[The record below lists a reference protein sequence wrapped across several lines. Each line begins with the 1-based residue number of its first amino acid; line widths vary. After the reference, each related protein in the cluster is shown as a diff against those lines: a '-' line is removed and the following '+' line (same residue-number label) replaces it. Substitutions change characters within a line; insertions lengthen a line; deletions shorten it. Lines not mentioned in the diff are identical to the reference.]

1 MNKKIFYN
9 LLFSLT
15 FLLLQTHSHGQY
27 KGDMVLGIGAGYRTD
42 ESPAERPFIKP
53 PNKIYEPSIG
63 TRKYWMGGFFADI
76 SIQKA
81 FFKKTLTGL
90 TFRPSFHHIQN
101 EFFIMPNYML
111 FHDWYYHQKGVDHR
125 WLFGLQITNTQT
137 RVISSGE
144 PLFPGGPI
152 LLPFDYRS
160 WGLGARGG
168 RLLGQKGML
177 KDTYLRGELT
187 WIFAR
192 KYSFPPYH
200 GIQLGLSVSKN
211 ILLSKK

>member
-1 MNKKIFYN
+1 LVLPSKRRGS
-9 LLFSLT
+9 SLAFWT
-15 FLLLQTHSHGQY
+15 TNHQYPNPCYIVGQ
-27 KGDMVLGIGAGYRTD
+27 
-42 ESPAERPFIKP
+42 
-53 PNKIYEPSIG
+53 
-63 TRKYWMGGFFADI
+63 
-76 SIQKA
+76 
-81 FFKKTLTGL
+81 
-90 TFRPSFHHIQN
+90 
-101 EFFIMPNYML
+101 
-111 FHDWYYHQKGVDHR
+111 
-125 WLFGLQITNTQT
+125 
-137 RVISSGE
+137 